1 MYNLILFGPPG
12 SGKGTQ
18 AAKLLEKY
26 GFLHISTGDMFR
38 YELKNNTPLG
48 QEARAYMDRGDLVP
62 DAVTIAMLRKRVEEN
77 PDVSGIIF
85 DGFPRTD
92 PQAEALNALM
102 AELNTQINAL
112 ILLDVSEDEVVRRII
127 GRGATSGRADDLN
140 EETIR
145 TRYENFLNYTAP
157 VFAYYEKLGLAH
169 KVDGMQLPEE
179 VAAAVEAIVS
189 VELNEDAA

>member
-18 AAKLLEKY
+18 AELLVKQY

-38 YELKNNTPLG
+38 FELKNNTTLG

-62 DAVTIAMLRKRVEEN
+62 DEVTIAMLRKRVEQN
-77 PDVSGIIF
+77 PGATGIIF

-92 PQAEALNALM
+92 PQAIALNELMEELGSQIDALV
-102 AELNTQINAL
+102 
-112 ILLDVSEDEVVRRII
+112 LLDIDGDEVVRRIL
-127 GRGATSGRADDLN
+127 GRAAASGRVDDLK

-145 TRYENFLNYTAP
+145 TRYQNFVNYTNP
-157 VFAYYEKLGLAH
+157 VYKYYDKMGLAH
-169 KVDGMQLPEE
+169 KVDGMQKIVQVALAVDDIISAE
-179 VAAAVEAIVS
+179 V
-189 VELNEDAA
+189 ND

>member
-1 MYNLILFGPPG
+1 MIMYNLILFGPPG

-18 AAKLLEKY
+18 AAKLVEQH

-38 YELKNNTPLG
+38 FELKHNTPLG

-62 DAVTIAMLRKRVEEN
+62 DKVTIAMLRKRVEEN

-92 PQAEALNALM
+92 PQAEALNELM
-102 AELNTQINAL
+102 QELNTQINAL
-112 ILLDVSEDEVVRRII
+112 VLLDVDENEVVRRIL

-157 VFAYYEKLGLAH
+157 VYAYYENLGLAH
-169 KVDGMQLPEE
+169 KVNGMQSPDE
-179 VAAAVEAIVS
+179 VAAEVEDILSSS
-189 VELNEDAA
+189 VEK

>member
-18 AAKLLEKY
+18 ATKLVKQH

-38 YELKNNTPLG
+38 YELSNNTPLG
-48 QEARAYMDRGDLVP
+48 EEARAYMDRGDLVP

-77 PDVSGIIF
+77 PEVSGIIF

-92 PQAEALNALM
+92 PQAEALNELM
-102 AELNTQINAL
+102 SELNTQINAL
-112 ILLDVSEDEVVRRII
+112 ILLDVTEEEVVRRII

-140 EETIR
+140 EATIR

-157 VFAYYEKLGLAH
+157 VFAYYENLDLAH
-169 KVDGMQLPEE
+169 KVNGMQTPDE
-179 VAAAVEAIVS
+179 VAASIDGIVAS
-189 VELNEDAA
+189 ELNN

>member
-1 MYNLILFGPPG
+1 MIMYNLILFGPPG

-18 AAKLLEKY
+18 AAKLVEQH

-62 DAVTIAMLRKRVEEN
+62 DEVTIAMLRKRVEDN

-92 PQAEALNALM
+92 PQAEALNELM
-102 AELNTQINAL
+102 HELDTQINAL
-112 ILLDVSEDEVVRRII
+112 VLLDVDQNEVVRRIL
-127 GRGATSGRADDLN
+127 GRGATSGRADDLS

-157 VFAYYEKLGLAH
+157 VYAYYDKLDLAH
-169 KVDGMQLPEE
+169 KVDGMQTPEE
-179 VAAAVEAIVS
+179 VAAAVAAIITPAI
-189 VELNEDAA
+189 NK

>member
-18 AAKLLEKY
+18 AAKLVEKH

-38 YELKNNTPLG
+38 YELSNNTPLG
-48 QEARAYMDRGDLVP
+48 QKARAYMDRGDLVP
-62 DAVTIAMLRKRVEEN
+62 DEVTIAMLQKRVEDN

-92 PQAEALNALM
+92 PQAQALNALM
-102 AELNTQINAL
+102 ERLDTQINAL
-112 ILLDVSEDEVVRRII
+112 ILLDVTEDEVVKRIM
-127 GRGATSGRADDLN
+127 GRGATSGRADDLK

-145 TRYENFLNYTAP
+145 TRYENFLNYTSP
-157 VFAYYEKLGLAH
+157 VYAYYEELNLAH
-169 KVDGMQLPEE
+169 KVDGMQSPAE
-179 VAAAVEAIVS
+179 VAIAIDGV
-189 VELNEDAA
+189 VGPELNKEG